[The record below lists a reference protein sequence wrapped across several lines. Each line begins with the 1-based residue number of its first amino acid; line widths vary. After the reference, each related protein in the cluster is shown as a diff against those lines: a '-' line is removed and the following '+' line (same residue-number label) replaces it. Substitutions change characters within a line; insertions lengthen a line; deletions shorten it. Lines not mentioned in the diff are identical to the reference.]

1 MSKIKKINELGFSS
15 ENSAVLCVDCQNGFT
30 LRCTDELPVN
40 GTDEQ
45 WIKSVNEFLDKAK
58 KNNFLIVAS
67 KDDHPKNHKS
77 FKIWPPH
84 CIKGTYGNELFIN
97 TYDFLVKKGT
107 TENTDSYSAFYEDF
121 ETKKE
126 NNLENI
132 LNEHKIKKLIILG
145 LAGDVCVLET
155 IKTALEKGF
164 DILVIDEYIK
174 SVNGKSIKENLESE
188 NLSEII
194 KII

>member
-15 ENSAVLCVDCQNGFT
+15 ENSAILCVDCQNGFT
-30 LRCTDELPVN
+30 LRCPNELPVN

-45 WIKSVNEFLDKAK
+45 WINSVNEFLNEAK
-58 KNNFLIVAS
+58 ENNFLIVAS

-84 CIKGTYGNELFIN
+84 CIKNTHGNKLFID
-97 TYDFLVKKGT
+97 TYDFIVKKGT

-132 LNEHKIKKLIILG
+132 LNEHNIKKLIILG

-164 DILVIDEYIK
+164 DILVIDEYIR
-174 SVNGKSIKENLESE
+174 SVNRKSIKEILESE
-188 NLSEII
+188 NLIDKV